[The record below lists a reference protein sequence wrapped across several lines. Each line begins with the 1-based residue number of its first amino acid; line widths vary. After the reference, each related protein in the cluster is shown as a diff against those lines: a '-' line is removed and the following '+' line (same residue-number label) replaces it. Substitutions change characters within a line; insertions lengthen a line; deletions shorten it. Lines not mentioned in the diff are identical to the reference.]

1 MKSGYFIKLERG
13 KSKAFV
19 IINPKKSSV
28 LPCAE
33 KLIGEL
39 RKCEIKPFMD
49 TFAEKLIKSE
59 GVSYVEREEG
69 FRESDIVFVVGGDGT
84 ILRAAKGAIL
94 YDKPILGINAGRL
107 GFLSDLEE
115 SDLEN
120 VEKLVNEGCPVE
132 KRMVLDIEKGNESV
146 LAINDVY
153 LTKTQPGRTTELFVE
168 CNGREV
174 CRYRADGIVM
184 ATPDGSTAYS
194 MSAGGPVLD
203 TTLNAIIMTPV
214 CPHSLISRSIVFSP
228 DKTISVG
235 SEFSGGE
242 RKLDVVVDGEI
253 VFCIK
258 KNEKITVRASEK
270 CARFVNI
277 SGRGFYE
284 VLNQKIIGRR

>member
-1 MKSGYFIKLERG
+1 MKDSEIIKLESG
-13 KSKAFV
+13 VSKALV
-19 IINPKKSSV
+19 IMSPKKSAV
-28 LPCAE
+28 LPC
-33 KLIGEL
+33 
-39 RKCEIKPFMD
+39 
-49 TFAEKLIKSE
+49 TEKLIKELNTCKIVPFMEASAEGVINSE
-59 GVSYVEREEG
+59 GVNFIDRDEA
-69 FRESDIVFVVGGDGT
+69 FQKADIVFVVGGDGT
-84 ILRAAKGAIL
+84 VLRAAETAIL

-115 SDLEN
+115 SDIGN
-120 VEKLVNEGCPVE
+120 IKKLVTEGCPVE
-132 KRMVLDIEKGNESV
+132 KRMVLNVSKGDKTVSAV
-146 LAINDVY
+146 NDVY
-153 LTKTQPGRTTELFVE
+153 LAKTKPGRTTELFVE

-174 CRYRADGIVM
+174 CRYRADGILL

-214 CPHSLISRSIVFSP
+214 CPHSLINRSIVFSP
-228 DKTISVG
+228 DKVISVG

-253 VFCIK
+253 AFCIK

-270 CARFVNI
+270 CVRFVNI